1 MLLPQQ
7 GFLQKPALNSWSP
20 GSCVADLS
28 DSEVVTVTYASERNQ
43 GTLYLSLCLKS
54 LQFAPNKTSQMVR
67 SSGKDCLAM
76 AMCVYVFVGWAGQ
89 GRHVQRSPRWEAAR
103 SGKDRTA
110 PPGTSLGSVGGR
122 GSGAG
127 ARDVRIRTP
136 VQVWQKWQSK

>member
-54 LQFAPNKTSQMVR
+54 LQFAPNKTSQMVHLA
-67 SSGKDCLAM
+67 KTVWPWQCVCTCL
-76 AMCVYVFVGWAGQ
+76 WAGLD
-89 GRHVQRSPRWEAAR
+89 RADMRSAAQD
-103 SGKDRTA
+103 GKLPGLARTA
-110 PPGTSLGSVGGR
+110 QPLRALLWAVLVAEGVGR
-122 GSGAG
+122 GCG
-127 ARDVRIRTP
+127 T
-136 VQVWQKWQSK
+136 